1 MHPKDG
7 TEAEQ
12 LVATVLS
19 SLDDC
24 DATGELAR
32 RAYRS
37 RSNFYRLFRALI
49 DETPGAMRRRLL
61 LERAA
66 WPLPAHRSHLHSSA
80 CAERIPLCGAGFA
93 RKRSIDYG
101 PF

>member
-1 MHPKDG
+1 MHAKNG

-37 RSNFYRLFRALI
+37 RSNSYRVVRALI

-66 WPLPAHRSHLHSSA
+66 WQLGRTKIKVTEIALQA
-80 CAERIPLCGAGFA
+80 
-93 RKRSIDYG
+93 DYG
-101 PF
+101 SLEAFTRGLP